1 MKHFIWSFFIFSL
14 LACNS
19 STTKNFSENGK
30 LAVESKDSYAEIPWV
45 EISEVENLVK
55 AKSKKIL
62 VDVYTPWCGPCKMM
76 DRMTF
81 TNQEIIDQIG
91 KNFYAVKFNAEG
103 QDTVVFQGKTYANP
117 NFKTEIPPNR
127 RNTRHEL
134 SPFFAVRGYPSL
146 VIMDEKMNII
156 GKIVGF
162 KQPNQLKAEL
172 AKYM

>member
-1 MKHFIWSFFIFSL
+1 MRYLIWSLLIFSIF
-14 LACNS
+14 ACNS
-19 STTKNFSENGK
+19 STQNLSENGK
-30 LAVESKDSYAEIPWV
+30 LAVESKDSYVEIPWV
-45 EISEVENLVK
+45 GIDEVESLVT

-81 TNQEIIDQIG
+81 TDQEIINQIG
-91 KNFYAVKFNAEG
+91 KNFYAVKFNAESP
-103 QDTVVFQGKTYANP
+103 DPIIFQGKEYANP
-117 NFKTEIPPNR
+117 NFRPEVPGNR
-127 RNTRHEL
+127 RNATHQL

-146 VIMDEKMNII
+146 VIMDDKMNII

-162 KQPNQLKAEL
+162 KQPAQLKAEL